1 MRMGLWGNA
10 RGMSTV
16 FVVSAARGALA
27 IFEVQD
33 RAARD
38 MRNFLPRKRLSL
50 LFIAS
55 GSMMI
60 SKTLRI
66 PKP

>member
-1 MRMGLWGNA
+1 VIDREA
-10 RGMSTV
+10 RTG
-16 FVVSAARGALA
+16 AATAGALLLA
-27 IFEVQD
+27 LPALD
-33 RAARD
+33 RW
-38 MRNFLPRKRLSL
+38 NLGPWEFHPLSL